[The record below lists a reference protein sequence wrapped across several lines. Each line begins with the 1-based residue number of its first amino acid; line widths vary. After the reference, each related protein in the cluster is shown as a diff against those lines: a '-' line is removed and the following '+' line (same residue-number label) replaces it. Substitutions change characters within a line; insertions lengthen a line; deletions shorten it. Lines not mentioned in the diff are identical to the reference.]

1 MGIRTSRPSAG
12 KSPATVDDRALRWG
26 KKAMTEQSTS
36 YVMNTVLVS
45 VIFIAVMLV
54 GASVVD
60 LSIGELALDL
70 AAGAIGGLAVIAMMI
85 WNSRKTASAKPV
97 TEGGQVS

>member
-1 MGIRTSRPSAG
+1 
-12 KSPATVDDRALRWG
+12 
-26 KKAMTEQSTS
+26 MTEQSTS

-85 WNSRKTASAKPV
+85 WNSRKTASAKPLA
-97 TEGGQVS
+97 ESGQVS